1 MESEEPKI
9 TFESIMRNWNAR
21 YNYGAKAQAQQSPK
35 MRALNATMRNPET
48 PAGTY
53 PVFETYL
60 NVAATEQKHQAQKVR
75 WVKREARKK
84 NASLFLKIVIPVFL
98 VAGIL
103 LGAIMLLTANVK
115 TDTHHA
121 AATSTTVAVADSSP
135 GETSSPKHE
144 NCRHEPAESCG
155 ANDWDSLPA
164 VPLLICLFL
173 FSIVGFFAFHHMVYD
188 VAVGVV
194 YRN

>member
-1 MESEEPKI
+1 
-9 TFESIMRNWNAR
+9 
-21 YNYGAKAQAQQSPK
+21 
-35 MRALNATMRNPET
+35 
-48 PAGTY
+48 
-53 PVFETYL
+53 
-60 NVAATEQKHQAQKVR
+60 VR
-75 WVKREARKK
+75 GVKREAHKQ

-103 LGAIMLLTANVK
+103 LGGIMLLTANVK

-121 AATSTTVAVADSSP
+121 AAAISTTVAVADSSP

-144 NCRHEPAESCG
+144 NCRHEPTESCG
-155 ANDWDSLPA
+155 TNDWDSLPA
-164 VPLLICLFL
+164 VPLLIYLFL
-173 FSIVGFFAFHHMVYD
+173 FSIVGFFAFHHMVYG

>member
-1 MESEEPKI
+1 MTHEPTPISITEGWLATYGSEPQ
-9 TFESIMRNWNAR
+9 TTRS
-21 YNYGAKAQAQQSPK
+21 
-35 MRALNATMRNPET
+35 ALRNPET
-48 PAGTY
+48 PTGTY

-60 NVAATEQKHQAQKVR
+60 NVEATEQKHQAQKMR
-75 WVKREARKK
+75 GAKREAHKK

-103 LGAIMLLTANVK
+103 LGGIMLLTANVK

-121 AATSTTVAVADSSP
+121 AATSTTVAVASSSP
-135 GETSSPKHE
+135 GETNSPKHE
-144 NCRHEPAESCG
+144 NCHRTPTESCG

>member
-1 MESEEPKI
+1 M
-9 TFESIMRNWNAR
+9 
-21 YNYGAKAQAQQSPK
+21 
-35 MRALNATMRNPET
+35 
-48 PAGTY
+48 
-53 PVFETYL
+53 
-60 NVAATEQKHQAQKVR
+60 
-75 WVKREARKK
+75 KREAHKK
-84 NASLFLKIVIPVFL
+84 NASLFLKIVMPVFL

-103 LGAIMLLTANVK
+103 LGGIMLLTANVK
-115 TDTHHA
+115 ADTHHA
-121 AATSTTVAVADSSP
+121 AAAATAATPTTAAVVDSSP

-144 NCRHEPAESCG
+144 NCRHEPTESCG
-155 ANDWDSLPA
+155 ANDWGSAPA

>member
-1 MESEEPKI
+1 MTHEPTPPISSIEGWLATYSSEP
-9 TFESIMRNWNAR
+9 
-21 YNYGAKAQAQQSPK
+21 QATRS
-35 MRALNATMRNPET
+35 ALRDPET

-60 NVAATEQKHQAQKVR
+60 NVEVTEQKHQAQKVR
-75 WVKREARKK
+75 GVKREAHKK

-103 LGAIMLLTANVK
+103 LGGIMLLTANVK

-121 AATSTTVAVADSSP
+121 AAATSTTVAVVDSSP
-135 GETSSPKHE
+135 GETGAPKYE
-144 NCRHEPAESCG
+144 NCRHEPVESCG

-173 FSIVGFFAFHHMVYD
+173 FSIVGFFAFHYMVYD

-194 YRN
+194 YRS

>member
-1 MESEEPKI
+1 MNLPPPIFSIEGWLATYNSEP
-9 TFESIMRNWNAR
+9 
-21 YNYGAKAQAQQSPK
+21 QATYSTL
-35 MRALNATMRNPET
+35 RDPET

-60 NVAATEQKHQAQKVR
+60 NVEATEQKHQAQKVR
-75 WVKREARKK
+75 GVKREARKK

-103 LGAIMLLTANVK
+103 LGGIMLLTANVK
-115 TDTHHA
+115 TDSHHA
-121 AATSTTVAVADSSP
+121 TATAATSTTVAVVDSSP
-135 GETSSPKHE
+135 GETNSPKHE
-144 NCRHEPAESCG
+144 NCHRSPTESCNT
-155 ANDWDSLPA
+155 NDWDGLPA
-164 VPLLICLFL
+164 VPLLICLFI
-173 FSIVGFFAFHHMVYD
+173 FSIVGFFAFHYMVYD

>member
-1 MESEEPKI
+1 MTHEPTPISITEGWLATYGSEP
-9 TFESIMRNWNAR
+9 
-21 YNYGAKAQAQQSPK
+21 QATRS
-35 MRALNATMRNPET
+35 ALRDPET

-60 NVAATEQKHQAQKVR
+60 NVEVTEQKHQAQKVR
-75 WVKREARKK
+75 GVKREAHKK